1 MGISDLR
8 RQIDD
13 VDLVD
18 LEVLHLVA
26 RADVH
31 ALMQNQSWI
40 GRHAAVHSI
49 GRVRETIVEH
59 LPTDIRPA
67 VPK

>member
-1 MGISDLR
+1 MSISDLR

-18 LEVLHLVA
+18 LEVLHLVT
-26 RADVH
+26 RPDVH
-31 ALMQNQSWI
+31 ALMQNQSRI
-40 GRHAAVHSI
+40 GRHAVVHSI
-49 GRVRETIVEH
+49 CRVGETIVEH